1 MYSTYNNTKQV
12 RLKVTLEKNKMY
24 NGGLTYKLLHH
35 KFFMTSGQI
44 YEILS
49 HLFWNLAISS
59 QAKALS
65 NKTFVNYSM
74 WIGPSSSWIVLIKAV
89 NSPLYNL
96 VIRNVIMLREIN
108 RILKEKIW
116 KQLLPNADEIDR
128 KMNNFING
136 SNMKGIQKIIIL
148 NIKSIV
154 RARD

>member
-1 MYSTYNNTKQV
+1 MRSYAWKMYSTYNNTKQV

-65 NKTFVNYSM
+65 NETFVNYSM

-108 RILKEKIW
+108 RILKEK
-116 KQLLPNADEIDR
+116 
-128 KMNNFING
+128 
-136 SNMKGIQKIIIL
+136 NMKTAAPQCRWDWLK
-148 NIKSIV
+148 NEQFYKWE
-154 RARD
+154 